1 MSKYGGLKK
10 VRKFG
15 FIERQ
20 QDRGDASAIYLLKSL
35 NGLNRKERIYALGYN
50 ISSISAVTGF
60 DFGLLAGA
68 PYFIGETLNNLRA
81 FKGAS
86 QGDFSKLKGR
96 TGFLG
101 SANLM
106 NKYASKA
113 FNAVTSPTGV
123 GAVDR
128 YVNIYVGQERAKFL
142 QYIGSKS
149 RGEQM
154 KVFVESLGR
163 VFDTEMK
170 KQVSGGS
177 AKGNVFAKWT
187 NMTYYNA
194 VKNAPNPWKEN
205 PYVQARKTGSRRLK
219 KSNRRYNTSAQSAIA
234 AYSGGLESDDFLRDM
249 MAQSDEYLNDIVSNQ
264 ALIKASALDS
274 ELRKAGVAQPNMVN
288 ASTVGQI
295 NKLYKDSERAANIKT
310 LNRLDN
316 MTYKQANLETSPVF
330 GEDYLK
336 LSGPRG
342 LDSNQLEKMYGLK
355 TDPASGM
362 MTTTKGR
369 SAQQKK
375 LTQMNTNAARDIGAE
390 IPKGHGKAA
399 ALAKI
404 ADTIPM
410 NAATVKAF
418 NVFAAEMGVNFPMQ
432 AKGATR
438 GSFNSAVLSV
448 LYSNI
453 PDRQQFALDLGQTLG
468 AVGRLANTLDQEGLG
483 KYAKEIVKLVDPKMK
498 AINTNNKTKTLM
510 FNPAFDLGGFNVSKG
525 THFMDIRQEHYNIM
539 EQFTAYGAHRK
550 HVKGS
555 MRAINLVNKSRRTP
569 SGGGVGLSVLGFDE
583 LSDQADA
590 LDAYYENIRL
600 QKEQLRKTPVM
611 SKNKFINSKL
621 GTRNDRANLVVNFI
635 TDSQD
640 INSYVPVDWTKHS
653 MTSKHFQV
661 RKNTVNHLKHIFGV
675 DAANEIADEI
685 FSVTGQNLGNPGA
698 KPVGEMRYNPKKKKY
713 ERGDPGIV
721 AREQYALNKKLG
733 ARRRKNYEKMIK
745 FIKGGAAPSQILEML
760 EAEYDGTFNQISKA
774 LNKKGTAVAA
784 KGILSEADLMS
795 NFTPGYMDM
804 YVPDQLKNKKGEK
817 YNARQGQS
825 TMIHTHHN
833 YVPTKSHIIDAIH
846 MHPVEY
852 DGKDEQD
859 GSPYLFQFQVSFG
872 GKSHKSQYADRIR
885 DAFQLEFG
893 GLATDKFGGTRHRH
907 DRMAYLPSFF
917 LGTAATVSA
926 ASLGIFD
933 KGVPFKG
940 AVPKGAQS
948 QLGKSADYVM
958 SDDAVGPFN
967 NLRRKF
973 QEDKKELYE
982 GRRRTKKMFKDM
994 KSTINNPR
1002 QQYKNFDTIATR
1014 MAAYRAMSLFKK
1026 GGGFGEVRMGDIT
1039 KRLSDTEAKLFG
1051 IDTSGPYDLGAHS
1064 KIDTASL
1071 GYLTPQ
1077 AVKLDFTGLGQIR
1090 QTFHQG
1096 NTNYK
1101 RATRSF
1107 RVEINHNS
1115 LTGNFVQGYMPV
1127 IKTLNEMYN
1136 YRIGAR
1142 KKFVKGKA
1150 IEEQIRTRSKYEGTM
1165 TFKGFKQLQGEAVFV
1180 NAALNGFFSGSK
1192 AFDGDALAKFYENPY
1207 DFLEETFQLGKPTN
1221 GAKTVWGQDNILN
1234 NAHHPD
1240 NPAVKLMELIGT
1252 NRNFEAE
1259 MIRQMMNGA
1268 EAAFMPVIAPMLGK
1282 GKAGASN
1289 IMSTLRNEAAK
1300 VAYQTRRALNSAI
1313 MYGAGSDYFTDE
1325 MYFRSLTFQMA
1336 ELVEASKVHFQTNIK
1351 ERLARAMGESR
1362 LTPTVKENLLKKLD
1376 KGEIKGFDSDTFHS
1390 GAFSAQADVL
1400 ASGGVIAY
1408 ADDGSPFMLNLV
1420 SGQMEENV
1428 NDYLRRTVGYKD
1440 EEIMAFGDSVS
1451 PNYTKINR
1459 KTQHNIYN
1467 TEGRKAALL
1476 RHMGVDDYEEIQWN
1490 RSLRFGMTDVN
1501 PGTKAIYG
1509 DTWATAREL
1518 EAKLGKDVADAAKM
1532 LSNPEELVAAIA
1544 KADPQLYDTIVN
1556 VGDVGARTLAEQ
1568 NLLEMKLL
1576 DAYKDK
1582 IGTKSK
1588 HNLSPRID
1596 NFGKIVADKK
1606 YKSHTPNDR
1615 TFEDTM
1621 ARDALR
1627 GDVRKQVTSDLRLF
1641 TNSFGSSGQRAG
1653 NAIANRIYYPLQS
1666 GQMEPKDVGAIL
1678 RYAVD
1683 GAKSTE
1689 SAADFIEAFIVNV
1702 ARKGTY
1708 KQSMGFAED
1717 QSLLYASLTFM
1728 GTPELTMVRMP
1739 HGIRPSEL
1747 SRQHI
1752 VMMVKA
1758 LRSENFNRFSNINQL
1773 EKLLGSPM
1781 MSHTK
1786 RTRKVSLKGPQAL
1799 SVVDPGSDITEI
1811 RYIDKKGRK
1820 LSFTFNQKKYD
1831 AYLAKQKKKRGRKK

>member
-1 MSKYGGLKK
+1 MAKYGGLKK

-35 NGLNRKERIYALGYN
+35 QGLNRKERIYALGYN
-50 ISSISAVTGF
+50 ISSVSAVTGF

-142 QYIGSKS
+142 QYVGSKS

-249 MAQSDEYLNDIVSNQ
+249 MAQSDEYLNDVVSNQ

-295 NKLYKDSERAANIKT
+295 NKLYKDTERAANIKT

-316 MTYKQANLETSPVF
+316 ITYKRANLETSPVF
-330 GEDYLK
+330 GEDTLK

-342 LDSNQLEKMYGLK
+342 MDSQQLEKFYGLK
-355 TDPASGM
+355 TDPASGT

-369 SAQQKK
+369 AAQQKK

-418 NVFAAEMGVNFPMQ
+418 NIFAAEMGVYFPMNV
-432 AKGATR
+432 KGATR
-438 GSFNSAVLSV
+438 GSFSSAVLAV

-453 PDRQQFALDLGQTLG
+453 PDRQQFALDLGNTLS
-468 AVGRLANTLDQEGLG
+468 AVGSLARRLDEEGLG
-483 KYAKEIVKLVDPKMK
+483 KYAREIIKLVDPKMK
-498 AINTNNKTKTLM
+498 AINTNNQTKTLM
-510 FNPAFDLGGFNVSKG
+510 YNPAFDLGTFNVSKG

-550 HVKGS
+550 HVKGAQ
-555 MRAINLVNKSRRTP
+555 RAVNLTNKSRRNISRGA
-569 SGGGVGLSVLGFDE
+569 SGASILGFDE

-590 LDAYYENIRL
+590 LDSYYENIRL
-600 QKEQLRKTPVM
+600 QKQQLRKTPVM
-611 SKNKFINSKL
+611 SKSKYIDSMM
-621 GTRNDRANLVVNFI
+621 GTRKDRANLVVNFI

-661 RKNTVNHLKHIFGV
+661 RKGTVNHLKHIFGV

-685 FSVTGQNLGNPGA
+685 FGQAGQSLANPGA
-698 KPVGEMRYNPKKKKY
+698 KPKGEMKYNPKKKKY
-713 ERGDPGIV
+713 ERGEAGLV
-721 AREQYALNKKLG
+721 AKEQYAANKQLSQ
-733 ARRRKNYEKMIK
+733 RRRRNYEKMIK
-745 FIKGGAAPSQILEML
+745 FIKGGAAPSQIIEFLES
-760 EAEYDGTFNQISKA
+760 EYDLTFGTLERA
-774 LNKKGTAVAA
+774 MNKKGTALKAGVVT
-784 KGILSEADLMS
+784 GNL
-795 NFTPGYMDM
+795 NYMDS
-804 YVPDQLKNKKGEK
+804 YQPDQLVNKKGEK
-817 YNARQGQS
+817 YNVRQGQS

-852 DGKDEQD
+852 DGKDETD

-973 QEDKKELYE
+973 QEDKKDLYE

-1002 QQYKNFDTIATR
+1002 QQYKNFDHIATR

-1051 IDTSGPYDLGAHS
+1051 IDTSSPYDLGAHS
-1064 KIDTASL
+1064 KIDTASI

-1090 QTFHQG
+1090 QTFHKG

-1107 RVEINHNS
+1107 RVEVNHNS
-1115 LTGNFVQGYMPV
+1115 LTGDFVQGYMPV
-1127 IKTLNEMYN
+1127 IDSIGSIG
-1136 YRIGAR
+1136 IGAR
-1142 KKFVKGKA
+1142 SKFVKGKA

-1180 NAALNGFFSGSK
+1180 NAALNGNFSGSK
-1192 AFDGDALAKFYENPY
+1192 AFDNEALGNFYTNPY

-1234 NAHHPD
+1234 NVHHPD

-1259 MIRQMMNGA
+1259 MIRQMMDGA
-1268 EAAFMPVIAPMLGK
+1268 TKAFAPIIGPLLGK
-1282 GKAGASN
+1282 GKAGAN
-1289 IMSTLRNEAAK
+1289 NVLQTLRNEAGK

-1313 MYGAGSDYFTDE
+1313 MYGAGSDFFTDE
-1325 MYFRSLTFQMA
+1325 MFFRSLTFQMA

-1376 KGEIKGFDSDTFHS
+1376 KGEIGGFQSDTFAS

-1408 ADDGSPFMLNLV
+1408 AGDGNPFMLNLV
-1420 SGQMEENV
+1420 TGSVEESVEN
-1428 NDYLRRTVGYKD
+1428 YLKKSVGYKD
-1440 EEIMAFGDSVS
+1440 EDIMAFGDSVS
-1451 PNYTKINR
+1451 PSYTKINR
-1459 KTQHNIYN
+1459 KTQHGIYN
-1467 TEGRKAALL
+1467 TEGRRAALL
-1476 RHMGVDDYEEIQWN
+1476 QHMGVDDYEEIQWN
-1490 RSLRFGMTDVN
+1490 RSKRFGMQDVN
-1501 PGTKAIYG
+1501 PNTKEIYG

-1518 EAKLGKDVADAAKM
+1518 ESKLGSDVADAAKLM
-1532 LSNPEELVAAIA
+1532 SSPEEMVAAIA

-1588 HNLSPRID
+1588 HNLSPRMD

-1606 YKSHTPNDR
+1606 YKSHVPNDR

-1627 GDVRKQVTSDLRLF
+1627 GDVTKQVTSDLRLF

-1653 NAIANRIYYPLQS
+1653 NSVANRLYYPLQS
-1666 GQMEPKDVGAIL
+1666 GQIEPKDVGAIL
-1678 RYAVD
+1678 RYGVD
-1683 GAKSTE
+1683 GAKSVE
-1689 SAADFIEAFIVNV
+1689 SAADFLEAFIVNV

-1739 HGIRPSEL
+1739 QGIRPSEL

-1752 VMMVKA
+1752 VMMVTA

-1773 EKLLGSPM
+1773 EKLLGSPV
-1781 MSHTK
+1781 STHFK
-1786 RTRKVSLKGPQAL
+1786 RSRKVSLKGTQAL
-1799 SVVDPGSDITEI
+1799 SVVDPGSDITEF
-1811 RYIDKKGRK
+1811 RYVDKKGRK
-1820 LSFTFNQKKYD
+1820 LSFTFNQKKYE